1 MTGAESCLHLAAGL
15 AMDTGCLVVPSPHL
29 PMAAQSFLVAAC
41 PGGKNTVSDDVSNN
55 QGFSASVP
63 LNFYHNIKD
72 QESYFWLDL
81 NSKKQTIGQEQMKIS
96 VY

>member
-1 MTGAESCLHLAAGL
+1 
-15 AMDTGCLVVPSPHL
+15 MDTGCLVVPSPHL

-63 LNFYHNIKD
+63 LNLYEPLIACIKIAVGTS
-72 QESYFWLDL
+72 E
-81 NSKKQTIGQEQMKIS
+81 TREKIS
-96 VY
+96 KTMRHRSE